1 MERFHWVQYR
11 CRQLLQGDSRRG
23 WYSAAE
29 RLPSPWP
36 SHGRG
41 SRGSNAE
48 RRTVYGRNRPQLL
61 EYSNSSK
68 NYKGNGIRTTKYSLL
83 TFIPMNLFQQFHR
96 AANLYFVFLALLNWV
111 PAVEAFQKEITMIPI
126 LVVLVV
132 IAIKD
137 ALEDYRRYLSDKKVN
152 NNKVKVFC
160 M

>member
-1 MERFHWVQYR
+1 MTFTHSSASDCHY
-11 CRQLLQGDSRRG
+11 QGR
-23 WYSAAE
+23 E
-29 RLPSPWP
+29 
-36 SHGRG
+36 
-41 SRGSNAE
+41 
-48 RRTVYGRNRPQLL
+48 
-61 EYSNSSK
+61 
-68 NYKGNGIRTTKYSLL
+68 SLCVL
-83 TFIPMNLFQQFHR
+83 GQCLFGFFSVCFNR

-160 M
+160 R

>member
-1 MERFHWVQYR
+1 MRCLKLLLDTTVLVIVITREESPFVCLVLIWV
-11 CRQLLQGDSRRG
+11 
-23 WYSAAE
+23 
-29 RLPSPWP
+29 
-36 SHGRG
+36 
-41 SRGSNAE
+41 
-48 RRTVYGRNRPQLL
+48 
-61 EYSNSSK
+61 
-68 NYKGNGIRTTKYSLL
+68 
-83 TFIPMNLFQQFHR
+83 LFLFVFNR

-160 M
+160 R